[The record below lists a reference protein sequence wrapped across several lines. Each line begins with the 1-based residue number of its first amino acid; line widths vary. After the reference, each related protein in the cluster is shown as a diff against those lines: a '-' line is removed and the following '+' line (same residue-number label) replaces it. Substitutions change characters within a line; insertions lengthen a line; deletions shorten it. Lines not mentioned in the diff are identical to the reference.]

1 MSKYKSRKLK
11 GYKYSTKKV
20 TIEIPENTIL
30 LNTTVI
36 YEPKNLPGFNV
47 ETSNYGTKELN
58 KLLNR
63 EATNAK
69 D

>member
-1 MSKYKSRKLK
+1 MSKYKSRNLK
-11 GYKYSTKKV
+11 NYKCKTKKI

-36 YEPKNLPGFNV
+36 YEPEDLLGFNV
-47 ETSNYGTKELN
+47 ETINYGTKELN
-58 KLLNR
+58 KLLNG
-63 EATNAK
+63 EVTNAK